1 MSGNVNIKGKLCI
14 GNTCLT
20 EDNVI
25 KLINMTIENKLF
37 STNNGIGDFKFDAIN
52 AKYIRI
58 YPQSW
63 NKHMSL
69 RFDVYVDNK
78 IQSNN
83 ENTRTYSSIWGNN
96 AIGTGH
102 ARSMLNSVQ
111 GWSAAKNSIG
121 EWAQINVGSNKS
133 INGIKILKRTSHDQ
147 YIKTF
152 YIKYS
157 TDNVVWNYIK

>member
-1 MSGNVNIKGKLCI
+1 
-14 GNTCLT
+14 
-20 EDNVI
+20 
-25 KLINMTIENKLF
+25 
-37 STNNGIGDFKFDAIN
+37 
-52 AKYIRI
+52 
-58 YPQSW
+58 
-63 NKHMSL
+63 
-69 RFDVYVDNK
+69 
-78 IQSNN
+78 
-83 ENTRTYSSIWGNN
+83 
-96 AIGTGH
+96 
-102 ARSMLNSVQ
+102 MLNSVQ